1 MHHCDFAKKLSSDE
15 RKQIV
20 ARLRDNLDVDIE
32 VGNPWDSV
40 EAPDGVYRTDGWAVI
55 PEYIGESS
63 CLVFSPGAR
72 EIWNFS
78 SGGALLDFLSNSP
91 ALEYYVCDLACSF
104 LLCCNHHDYVIG
116 WGKAQQWVAN
126 LS

>member
-63 CLVFSPGAR
+63 CLVFLLAR
-72 EIWNFS
+72 GRYGTSQVGEH
-78 SGGALLDFLSNSP
+78 
-91 ALEYYVCDLACSF
+91 CSIF
-104 LLCCNHHDYVIG
+104 
-116 WGKAQQWVAN
+116 
-126 LS
+126 

>member
-1 MHHCDFAKKLSSDE
+1 MRVVPSVVIFCWMMCRTIGNNGSPMEKDRIGSLLMHHCDFAKKLSSDE

-78 SGGALLDFLSNSP
+78 SGGALLDF
-91 ALEYYVCDLACSF
+91 
-104 LLCCNHHDYVIG
+104 
-116 WGKAQQWVAN
+116 
-126 LS
+126 

>member
-63 CLVFSPGAR
+63 CLVFFSWRAGDMELLKWGSIAR
-72 EIWNFS
+72 F
-78 SGGALLDFLSNSP
+78 F
-91 ALEYYVCDLACSF
+91 
-104 LLCCNHHDYVIG
+104 
-116 WGKAQQWVAN
+116 
-126 LS
+126 